1 LPPPALQQ
9 LSEREVNELSL
20 RAAPEP
26 PKTFP
31 DQPIVE
37 HDIGPAHDTV
47 SSTRP

>member
-26 PKTFP
+26 TKTFP
-31 DQPIVE
+31 DQAIVE
-37 HDIGPAHDTV
+37 NDIGPAHDTV